1 MGAGSTSRQRVRR
14 RSAVRSTVV
23 VPTRRVCVDVAAAL
37 AEAGAD
43 SDRACRHG
51 GLCTIPARCVPW
63 CARFAPPWASR
74 LEGLHLHDTM
84 GLGLANALAGLEEG
98 IRSFDASLAGL
109 GGCPYAPGA
118 SGNIVT
124 EDLVFMLESMGLST
138 GIDLDA
144 AGRGAGVPLKKG
156 LPDEPRYGAVARAGL
171 PRTFKVAA

>member
-1 MGAGSTSRQRVRR
+1 MGRV
-14 RSAVRSTVV
+14 
-23 VPTRRVCVDVAAAL
+23 VDVAAAL

-43 SDRACRHG
+43 AIALADTVGYAHPRQVRAVVRAVRAAVG
-51 GLCTIPARCVPW
+51 E
-63 CARFAPPWASR
+63 R

-138 GIDLDA
+138 GIDLTRLVA
-144 AGRGAGVPLKKG
+144 ARAFLEEG
-156 LPDEPRYGAVARAGL
+156 LPDETRYGGVARAGL
-171 PRTFKVAA
+171 PRTFRAVA